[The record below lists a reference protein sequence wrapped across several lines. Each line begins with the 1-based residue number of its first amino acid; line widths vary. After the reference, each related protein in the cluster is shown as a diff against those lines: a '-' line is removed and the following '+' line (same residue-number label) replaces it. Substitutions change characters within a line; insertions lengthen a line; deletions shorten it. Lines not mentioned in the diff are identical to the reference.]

1 MVKFDYDKT
10 YRKGRLICDESTLK
24 FVRNHFSIKDK
35 NAAFVNRK
43 SFGRKIPDRKYA
55 VQATGLFDFGL
66 HQEIRKFLIDK
77 QINDIQFT
85 DSFNNHLKVGYDVQD
100 LFDGLKYELRDYQKE
115 SVEESLRI
123 GSGTNVLATSAGKCY
138 GKGTKILKYDGSV
151 ELVEN
156 LKVGDELIGP
166 DSRSKTIVNLVKG
179 EEMLYEITPIRY
191 ADPVIVNESHIL
203 ALKVTG
209 MGKKRLTGPNG
220 EKYKSG
226 DLVCISVKDYLKSSK
241 NFKHCTKWHQSSA
254 DFELSNEILEIPPY
268 LLGMWLGDGSCS
280 GSQIS
285 KTLEYESAIRDECD
299 KAGWLLNI
307 QQKIKEVGCVFN
319 ISGRFS
325 GHVGLFVRLR
335 ELNLLKNKHIPH
347 KYLTHSRENRM
358 ELWSGLIDSD
368 GSIHKTGVEFTNT
381 NYNLVEGM
389 MFLSR
394 SLGMSVS
401 TPNPRYTKS
410 QDGTICKSWRLH
422 IQFDCEIKTRVK
434 IPPKRSKLRT
444 LSYTG
449 FSIEP
454 IGVGEYY
461 GFNLDGEDR
470 LHLLGDFSVA
480 HNSLIQAA
488 LIENISRIH
497 PKFKCILIVPGL
509 SLVNQL
515 VQDFKDYNVTFTY
528 SGWTGDLSLQ
538 DTSVVITNSENLNA
552 KFGTNKWITEVDVVV
567 VDECHRANCSST
579 LSKVVSK
586 IKTPNKFGFTGTLP
600 PDDLDRWKVIGTFGP
615 VIYEKKSKEL
625 RDEGYISNVMIRIL
639 KLIHPK
645 SKKKTYQDEITYLV
659 EHEGRNKII
668 RNLVKK
674 FEKNCLILVNTLDHG
689 HILNDILQL
698 EGKETVFIH
707 GGIPVDERDIIKSRM
722 ELNDNI
728 ICIAMSSIFSTG
740 INIKNI
746 HYIIFVSGG
755 KSFIRIVQSIGRGLR
770 LHSDK
775 SRLVLF
781 DVCDNLKYSENHLE
795 ERKIF
800 YNDEEISFKETTINL
815 I

>member
-123 GSGTNVLATSAGKCY
+123 GSGTNVLATSSGK
-138 GKGTKILKYDGSV
+138 
-151 ELVEN
+151 
-156 LKVGDELIGP
+156 
-166 DSRSKTIVNLVKG
+166 
-179 EEMLYEITPIRY
+179 
-191 ADPVIVNESHIL
+191 
-203 ALKVTG
+203 
-209 MGKKRLTGPNG
+209 
-220 EKYKSG
+220 
-226 DLVCISVKDYLKSSK
+226 
-241 NFKHCTKWHQSSA
+241 
-254 DFELSNEILEIPPY
+254 
-268 LLGMWLGDGSCS
+268 
-280 GSQIS
+280 
-285 KTLEYESAIRDECD
+285 
-299 KAGWLLNI
+299 
-307 QQKIKEVGCVFN
+307 
-319 ISGRFS
+319 
-325 GHVGLFVRLR
+325 
-335 ELNLLKNKHIPH
+335 
-347 KYLTHSRENRM
+347 
-358 ELWSGLIDSD
+358 
-368 GSIHKTGVEFTNT
+368 
-381 NYNLVEGM
+381 
-389 MFLSR
+389 
-394 SLGMSVS
+394 
-401 TPNPRYTKS
+401 
-410 QDGTICKSWRLH
+410 
-422 IQFDCEIKTRVK
+422 
-434 IPPKRSKLRT
+434 
-444 LSYTG
+444 
-449 FSIEP
+449 
-454 IGVGEYY
+454 
-461 GFNLDGEDR
+461 
-470 LHLLGDFSVA
+470 
-480 HNSLIQAA
+480 SLIQAA

-781 DVCDNLKYSENHLE
+781 DICDNLKYSENHLE
-795 ERKIF
+795 ERKQF
-800 YNDEEISFKETTINL
+800 YQDEEIPFKETEINL
-815 I
+815 